1 MQYALSADAADP
13 NHAYT
18 LLHSAAEKGEP
29 VAKLLEFDEDARK
42 SLLEGVTK
50 LSRAVKSTLGP
61 RGRNAVLDKGWGA
74 PKVTKDGVTV
84 AEDIELENKFQN
96 MGVQLVK
103 EAASK
108 TNDVAGDGTTT
119 ATVLAEA
126 LFRESLKF
134 LASGADAMQ
143 LSRGASK
150 AVAAVVEELKTLSK
164 PVNGKDR
171 KNIETVATIAG
182 NNDKEIG
189 KTLAD
194 AFLRVGSDGVIT
206 VEEGRQVT
214 TEVEFVEGMQFDRGY
229 LSPHFVTDEDR
240 QEVAFDNCKLLIIEE
255 KISNAKNL
263 VPLLEEISKAGN
275 PLVIIAEDVEGEA
288 LATLVVNKLR
298 GILKVAAVKAPGY
311 GDRRKA
317 MLEDIAALTGGKPIF
332 KDLGIKLE
340 AVKLAD
346 LGTAKKVRITSDN
359 TTIVQGAGK
368 KDAIEGRVAQI
379 RREIENTDSDY
390 DREKLQERLA
400 KLAGGVAQINVGA
413 ATETAMKERKDLI
426 DDALAATRAALEEG
440 IVPGGGVA
448 LMRCAKALDGLT
460 FDNDEK
466 FGVQLVRQVLEMP
479 LRTIAENAGKD
490 GSVVANKIRKS
501 GSPTFGYDA
510 LNDRYGDMV
519 EFGIVDPTKVVR
531 TSLQNALSVAA
542 LLMTTDSII
551 VDAPKEEEA
560 GGHDHDH
567 GMGGMGGMGGGMGG
581 MGDMMGGMM

>member
-1 MQYALSADAADP
+1 M
-13 NHAYT
+13 
-18 LLHSAAEKGEP
+18 
-29 VAKLLEFDEDARK
+29 AKLLEFDDDCRK
-42 SLLEGVTK
+42 SLLAGVTK

-84 AEDIELENKFQN
+84 AEDIELECKFEN

-108 TNDVAGDGTTT
+108 TSDVAGDGTTT
-119 ATVLAEA
+119 ATVLSEA

-134 LASGADAMQ
+134 IAAGTDAMS
-143 LSRGASK
+143 LSRGAAK
-150 AVAAVVEELKTLSK
+150 AVEAVVEELKRLAK

-171 KNIETVATIAG
+171 KSIETVAAIAG

-189 KTLAD
+189 KILAD
-194 AFLRVGSDGVIT
+194 AFLRVGTDGVIT
-206 VEEGRQVT
+206 VEEGRQ
-214 TEVEFVEGMQFDRGY
+214 TETAVEFVEGMQFDRGY
-229 LSPHFVTDEDR
+229 LSPHFVTNEDD
-240 QEVAFDNCKLLIIEE
+240 QEVAFDNAKILIFEE
-255 KISNAKNL
+255 KISNARHL
-263 VPLLEEISKAGN
+263 VPLLEEISKAGA

-288 LATLVVNKLR
+288 LATLVVNKMR

-317 MLEDIAALTGGKPIF
+317 MLEDIAVLTGGKPIF

-346 LGTAKKVRITSDN
+346 LGTAKRIRISSEN

-368 KDAIEGRVAQI
+368 KDAVEGRAKQI
-379 RREIENTDSDY
+379 RAEIEKTDSDY

-400 KLAGGVAQINVGA
+400 KLAGGVAEISVGA
-413 ATETAMKERKDLI
+413 ATETEMKERKDLI
-426 DDALAATRAALEEG
+426 DDALAATRAAIEEG

-448 LMRCAKALDGLT
+448 LLRCAKALDALKLKG
-460 FDNDEK
+460 DEAH
-466 FGVQLVRQVLEMP
+466 GVQLVRNVLEMP
-479 LRTIAENAGKD
+479 LRTIAENAGED
-490 GSVVANKIRKS
+490 GAVVAAKVRKNS
-501 GSPTFGYDA
+501 DPNFGYDA
-510 LNDRYGDMV
+510 LNEQYGDMLK
-519 EFGIVDPTKVVR
+519 FGIVDPAKVVR
-531 TSLQNALSVAA
+531 SALQNALSVAT

-551 VDAPKEEEA
+551 VEAPKEEEDGH

-567 GMGGMGGMGGGMGG
+567 GMGGMGGGMGG